1 MYNKYVINIVGMIT
15 KEYAL
20 ICKEYFNAKVVNK
33 ANWIDEEIVV
43 LQHLTLLSDAVHQLP
58 ETTILKNRTNLVNK
72 LKGLSEAINKIKKE
86 SFYLFV
92 AFDAEAHVREM
103 EKLTN
108 LLSLKV
114 AKELEGEG

>member
-1 MYNKYVINIVGMIT
+1 MYNKYVINIVGMIM

-33 ANWIDEEIVV
+33 ASWIDEEIVV

-103 EKLTN
+103 EKLAN